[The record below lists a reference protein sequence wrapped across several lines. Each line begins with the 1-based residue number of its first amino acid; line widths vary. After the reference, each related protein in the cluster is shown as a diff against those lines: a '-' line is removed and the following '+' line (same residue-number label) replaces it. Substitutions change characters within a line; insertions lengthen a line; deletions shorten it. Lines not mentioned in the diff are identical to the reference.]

1 MDINKI
7 TVKEH
12 LIGTLHRS
20 TKSTSE
26 KYFQDYLNDEN
37 MLNILFDLLEND
49 ESGDVRIG
57 AAYWI
62 SKFDTELLKLN
73 EPKLLSLMTEEL
85 DNISCHIFM
94 SLAKIKSKKGM
105 LYLINSKIEPD
116 MYWEAQV
123 LKDYIDTNS

>member
-1 MDINKI
+1 MNINRI
-7 TVKEH
+7 IVMEH
-12 LIGTLHRS
+12 LIETLHKN

-26 KYFQDYLNDEN
+26 KYFQNYLNDRN
-37 MLNILFDLLEND
+37 MINILFDLLENE

-73 EPKLLSLMTEEL
+73 EIKLLSLMTDEL

-105 LYLINSKIEPD
+105 LYLITSKIEPD

-123 LKDYIDTNS
+123 LKDYVELG

>member
-7 TVKEH
+7 IVMEH
-12 LIGTLHRS
+12 LIGTLYKN

-26 KYFQDYLNDEN
+26 MYFQSYLNDEN
-37 MLNILFDLLEND
+37 MLGVLFDLLENE

-73 EPKLLSLMTEEL
+73 EIKLLSLMTDEL

-105 LYLINSKIEPD
+105 LYLIDSKIEPD

-123 LKDYIDTNS
+123 LKDYIELA

>member
-1 MDINKI
+1 MG
-7 TVKEH
+7 V
-12 LIGTLHRS
+12 
-20 TKSTSE
+20 
-26 KYFQDYLNDEN
+26 
-37 MLNILFDLLEND
+37 LFDLLENE

-73 EPKLLSLMTEEL
+73 EIKLLSLMTDEL

-105 LYLINSKIEPD
+105 LYLIDSKIEPD

-123 LKDYIDTNS
+123 LKDYIELA

>member
-1 MDINKI
+1 MDINVMI
-7 TVKEH
+7 VRER
-12 LIGTLHRS
+12 LIGTLHKN

-26 KYFQDYLNDEN
+26 KYFQSYLNDEN
-37 MLNILFDLLEND
+37 MLRILFDLLENE

-62 SKFDTELLKLN
+62 SKFNTELLKLN
-73 EPKLLSLMTEEL
+73 EMKLLSLMSDEL

-123 LKDYIDTNS
+123 LKDYIELA

>member
-7 TVKEH
+7 IVMEH
-12 LIGTLHRS
+12 LIGTLHKN

-26 KYFQDYLNDEN
+26 MYFQSYLNDEN
-37 MLNILFDLLEND
+37 MLGVLFDLLENE

-73 EPKLLSLMTEEL
+73 EIKLLSIMTDEL

-105 LYLINSKIEPD
+105 LYLIDSKIEPD

-123 LKDYIDTNS
+123 LKDYIELA

>member
-7 TVKEH
+7 IVMEH
-12 LIGTLHRS
+12 LIGTLHKN

-26 KYFQDYLNDEN
+26 MYFQSYLNDEN
-37 MLNILFDLLEND
+37 MLGVLFDLLENE

-73 EPKLLSLMTEEL
+73 EIKLLSLMTDEL
-85 DNISCHIFM
+85 ENISCHIFM

-105 LYLINSKIEPD
+105 LYLIDSKIEPD

-123 LKDYIDTNS
+123 LKDYIELA

>member
-1 MDINKI
+1 MNINRI
-7 TVKEH
+7 IVMEH
-12 LIGTLHRS
+12 LIETLHKN

-26 KYFQDYLNDEN
+26 KYFQNYLNDEN
-37 MLNILFDLLEND
+37 MINTLFDLLENE

-73 EPKLLSLMTEEL
+73 EIKLLSLMTDKL

-105 LYLINSKIEPD
+105 LYLITSKIEPD

-123 LKDYIDTNS
+123 LKDYVELE

>member
-1 MDINKI
+1 MNINRI
-7 TVKEH
+7 MVMEH
-12 LIGTLHRS
+12 LIGTLHKN

-26 KYFQDYLNDEN
+26 KYFQNYLNDRN
-37 MLNILFDLLEND
+37 MINILFDLLENE

-73 EPKLLSLMTEEL
+73 EIKLLSLMTDEL

-105 LYLINSKIEPD
+105 LYLITSKIEPD

-123 LKDYIDTNS
+123 LKEYIELG

>member
-1 MDINKI
+1 MNINRKI
-7 TVKEH
+7 VMEH
-12 LIGTLHRS
+12 LIETLHKN

-26 KYFQDYLNDEN
+26 KYFQNYLNDRN
-37 MLNILFDLLEND
+37 MINILFDLLENE

-73 EPKLLSLMTEEL
+73 EIKLLSLMTDEL

-105 LYLINSKIEPD
+105 LYLITSKIEPD

-123 LKDYIDTNS
+123 LKDYVELG

>member
-7 TVKEH
+7 IVMEH
-12 LIGTLHRS
+12 LIGTLHKN

-26 KYFQDYLNDEN
+26 MYFQSYLNDEN
-37 MLNILFDLLEND
+37 MLGVLFDLLENE

-62 SKFDTELLKLN
+62 SKFDTELLKSN
-73 EPKLLSLMTEEL
+73 EIKLLSLMTDEL

-105 LYLINSKIEPD
+105 LYLIDSKIEPD

-123 LKDYIDTNS
+123 LKDYIELA

>member
-1 MDINKI
+1 MNINRI
-7 TVKEH
+7 IVMEH
-12 LIGTLHRS
+12 LIETLHKN

-26 KYFQDYLNDEN
+26 KYFQNYLNDEN
-37 MLNILFDLLEND
+37 MINTLFDILENE

-73 EPKLLSLMTEEL
+73 EIKLLSLMTDKL

-105 LYLINSKIEPD
+105 LYLITSKIEPD

-123 LKDYIDTNS
+123 LKDYVELE

>member
-1 MDINKI
+1 MNINRI
-7 TVKEH
+7 IVMEH
-12 LIGTLHRS
+12 LIETLHKN

-26 KYFQDYLNDEN
+26 KYFQNYLNDEN
-37 MLNILFDLLEND
+37 MINTLFDILENE

-62 SKFDTELLKLN
+62 PKFDTELLKLN
-73 EPKLLSLMTEEL
+73 EIKLLSLMTDKL

-105 LYLINSKIEPD
+105 LYLITSKIEPD

-123 LKDYIDTNS
+123 LKDYVELE

>member
-7 TVKEH
+7 IVMEH
-12 LIGTLHRS
+12 LIGTLHKN
-20 TKSTSE
+20 TKSSSE
-26 KYFQDYLNDEN
+26 MYFQSYLNDEN
-37 MLNILFDLLEND
+37 MLGVLFDLLENE

-73 EPKLLSLMTEEL
+73 EIKLLSLMTDEL

-105 LYLINSKIEPD
+105 LYLIDSKIEPD

-123 LKDYIDTNS
+123 LKDYIELA

>member
-1 MDINKI
+1 MNINRI
-7 TVKEH
+7 MVMEH
-12 LIGTLHRS
+12 LIGTLHKN

-26 KYFQDYLNDEN
+26 KYFQNYLNDRN
-37 MLNILFDLLEND
+37 MINILFDLLENE

-73 EPKLLSLMTEEL
+73 EIKLLSLMADEL

-105 LYLINSKIEPD
+105 LYLITSKIEPD

-123 LKDYIDTNS
+123 LKEYIELG